1 MNLLPATFT
10 ADACTMK
17 RIVLH
22 WTGGAYTASELD
34 RAHYH
39 LLIEGDG
46 TLVPGVHRIAC
57 NGAPAREPR
66 ASHTRNCNTGSIGV
80 AVCCMAGATERPFSA
95 GRFPMTQLQ
104 WETMARVVAE
114 LCARFDISVGTTTV
128 LGHGEVQSVLSIP
141 QRGKWDPLV
150 LPWAPNVPRQEV
162 MERFRSRVRQHL
174 APLPSLLE
182 VTSPQLAEVPSPSNI
197 TSANDARQ
205 LAS

>member
-1 MNLLPATFT
+1 
-10 ADACTMK
+10 
-17 RIVLH
+17 
-22 WTGGAYTASELD
+22 
-34 RAHYH
+34 
-39 LLIEGDG
+39 
-46 TLVPGVHRIAC
+46 
-57 NGAPAREPR
+57 
-66 ASHTRNCNTGSIGV
+66 
-80 AVCCMAGATERPFSA
+80 MAGATERPFSA

-114 LCARFDISVGTTTV
+114 LCARYDISVGTTTV

-150 LPWAPNVPRQEV
+150 LPWATNVPRQEV

-174 APLPSLLE
+174 ATLPSLLE